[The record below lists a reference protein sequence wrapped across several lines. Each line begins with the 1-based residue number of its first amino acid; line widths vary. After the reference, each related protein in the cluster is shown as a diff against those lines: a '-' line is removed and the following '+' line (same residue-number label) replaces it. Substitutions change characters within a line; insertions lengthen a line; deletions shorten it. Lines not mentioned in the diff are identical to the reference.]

1 MQVKQEHIGDFLDE
15 LASASAT
22 PGGGSAAALTGAM
35 GAALVSM
42 VCNVTIG
49 KRGFVDVEQE
59 LQGVRKES
67 ERLRHRLLA
76 LAEADSEAFDQV
88 MAAYRLPKE
97 TDGERAARKVAI
109 QYALKQATQVPLETA
124 TACAA
129 VLGLIDQVLP
139 KINPNALSD
148 GGAAALL
155 AEAGMQGAQLNVII
169 NLADIHDADF
179 TGEKQHELDDVL
191 QKVNGAK
198 ERVFSYVLRHL

>member
-1 MQVKQEHIGDFLDE
+1 MQMKQEHIKDFLDE

-49 KRGFVDVEQE
+49 KRRFGDVEQE

-67 ERLRHRLLA
+67 ESLRHRLLD

-97 TDGERAARKVAI
+97 TDDEHAAHKAVI
-109 QYALKQATQVPLETA
+109 QRALKQATQVPLETA
-124 TACAA
+124 IACAA
-129 VLGLIDQVLP
+129 VLELIDQVLP
-139 KINPNALSD
+139 KVNPNALSD

-155 AEAGMQGAQLNVII
+155 AEAGMRGAQLNVTI
-169 NLADIHDADF
+169 NLADIRDADF
-179 TGEKQHELDDVL
+179 AGEKQRELDDVL
-191 QKVNGAK
+191 KKVDGAK
-198 ERVFSYVLRHL
+198 ERVFSYVLRRL